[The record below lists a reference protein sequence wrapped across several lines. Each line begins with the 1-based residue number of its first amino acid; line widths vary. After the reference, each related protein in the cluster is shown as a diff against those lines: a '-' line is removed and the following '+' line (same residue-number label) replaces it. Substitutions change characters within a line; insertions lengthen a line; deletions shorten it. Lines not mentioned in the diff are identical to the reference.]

1 MSLTIAAD
9 SMDLFCYITSCILI
23 IIGIVGCFLPI
34 IPGPGLAYLGLLCM
48 LPTSNSPSA
57 AMLFTYGCLTVLVTV
72 LDYVVP
78 AWGAKRFNCSKF
90 GTRGCL
96 IGTFLGMFLGPFG
109 LLFGPFCGA
118 FIGELIARKPIE
130 AAALGGLGAFLGFL
144 SGVFIKVLACVVM
157 LVCYI
162 RCL

>member
-1 MSLTIAAD
+1 MTTACLLLSGG
-9 SMDLFCYITSCILI
+9 LI
-23 IIGIVGCFLPI
+23 ITGFVGCFIPILPGPI
-34 IPGPGLAYLGLLCM
+34 IAFCGMLCII
-48 LPTSNSPSA
+48 PTSHAPSSGT
-57 AMLFTYGCLTVLVTV
+57 LVVLGCLTLAVTV

-78 AWGAKRFNCSKF
+78 AWGAKRFNCSNF

-96 IGTFLGMFLGPFG
+96 IGTFLGLFLGPFG